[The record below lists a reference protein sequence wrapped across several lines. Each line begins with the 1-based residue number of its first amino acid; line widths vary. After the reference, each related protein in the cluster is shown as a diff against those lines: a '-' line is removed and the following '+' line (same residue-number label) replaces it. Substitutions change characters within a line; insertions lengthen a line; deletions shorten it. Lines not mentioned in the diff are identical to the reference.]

1 LFRVA
6 VNRNA
11 ALLVHAAVLIAS
23 VAAPAVAR
31 ADERAEATSVAAE
44 EQSRDAYR
52 KRLLAITRPGPHY
65 DLFGTAMLGDG
76 LRFNNPYRLSHELG
90 SSGESLSA
98 TAPYLD
104 LAIGATVGKVRGIEH
119 GARLG
124 WSVSV
129 SGVPQQVITPSYLAM
144 MRLTPAWLV
153 YGWAGLPILIE
164 PDANLG
170 GELAIGGAWLARAGL
185 GASFALVADGFYGA
199 ATAETRAAFYPV
211 ISAQMGLFVAY
222 EVLP

>member
-11 ALLVHAAVLIAS
+11 ALLVHAAVLLAS
-23 VAAPAVAR
+23 VAATRVAR
-31 ADERAEATSVAAE
+31 ADEPAE
-44 EQSRDAYR
+44 EQNRDAYR

-90 SSGESLSA
+90 SSGQSLSA

-104 LAIGATVGKVRGIEH
+104 LAVGATVGKARGIEH

-129 SGVPQQVITPSYLAM
+129 SGVPQQVITPSYLAV

-170 GELAIGGAWLARAGL
+170 GELAVGGAWLARAGL